1 MIIQLIKLIKLALNL
16 ALSHN
21 FAKIYLLKNN
31 KYKINFKMVI
41 NLLLEFGF
49 EEDLND
55 EGIKKKMDKIW
66 L

>member
-31 KYKINFKMVI
+31 KNKINFKMVI
-41 NLLLEFGF
+41 NLILEFGF